1 MSDIVDDDDIVRRLR
16 DTAFG
21 IEADRFA
28 DAMGRRAGIMREA
41 AVEITRLR
49 EALSSA
55 RVNYDTECE
64 EHLNTKE
71 ALSSETETAAL
82 KRAINHAENELSR
95 HIEKYHDYEGETPSR
110 ASLRGIQHHLAGS
123 VMDDDRM
130 ETVAQR
136 IEHAEPD
143 EGRQD
148 AGSTPVG
155 LPPAAMTEQAKA
167 HKADSGFRLA
177 ELGAE
182 TAAREKAEREI
193 ASMKE
198 MRKRLDRRIHCQ
210 RKSNRD
216 EWEIVERRAKG
227 LRSSA
232 IYCIVAHRDVSIKL
246 RGAETAIAD
255 LTRKLEAA
263 AGALV
268 CAEQQCETAVYNI
281 SQRDHDDAV
290 VRSFRS
296 IAGYCA
302 REARA
307 AILGEEKL

>member
-1 MSDIVDDDDIVRRLR
+1 MTTNPTPIADGEVEALRVFALDAVRYFENRPTNGEDAAHWSNVSNAETMRKIATRLTSLAE
-16 DTAFG
+16 DNAK
-21 IEADRFA
+21 
-28 DAMGRRAGIMREA
+28 
-41 AVEITRLR
+41 LR
-49 EALSSA
+49 EALSS
-55 RVNYDTECE
+55 
-64 EHLNTKE
+64 
-71 ALSSETETAAL
+71 
-82 KRAINHAENELSR
+82 
-95 HIEKYHDYEGETPSR
+95 
-110 ASLRGIQHHLAGS
+110 
-123 VMDDDRM
+123 
-130 ETVAQR
+130 
-136 IEHAEPD
+136 
-143 EGRQD
+143 
-148 AGSTPVG
+148 
-155 LPPAAMTEQAKA
+155 
-167 HKADSGFRLA
+167 
-177 ELGAE
+177 E

-255 LTRKLEAA
+255 LTRKLEVA

-307 AILGEEKL
+307 ALAGTLADATKKEGE